1 MSHFHLT
8 CHVINSFDLC
18 VTILWCI
25 YLYSIVHYAG
35 ICDFYLFIS
44 LVAFAFD
51 SGVGVY
57 SVASL
62 GE

>member
-44 LVAFAFD
+44 LVAVAFAFD
-51 SGVGVY
+51 SGVGV
-57 SVASL
+57 
-62 GE
+62 